1 MKAFIYIIQEVL
13 GSHGFHWCFFH
24 WCAVIQLL
32 KWNNNHYFTFN
43 YSNFASKTFEFG
55 VATNLDTADPF
66 RIAGFVG
73 NCDGFVLDFTV
84 GASINIAFW
93 SSFDSIPGSSTA
105 VGLGVDIPFTDLGM
119 GISWVMTGLSGER
132 DQSGVLNGFDL
143 ETIADFFDITTPN
156 PYQIEVIGLAISI
169 GLPGVGIS
177 AVDLSFHDCYGW
189 GYEFDVSTGSPPF
202 SEFKVFDSHHQKIRR
217 SLGNHL
223 KLSSR
228 CLQNCL
234 KL

>member
-1 MKAFIYIIQEVL
+1 M
-13 GSHGFHWCFFH
+13 
-24 WCAVIQLL
+24 
-32 KWNNNHYFTFN
+32 
-43 YSNFASKTFEFG
+43 
-55 VATNLDTADPF
+55 ATNLYAEDTF
-66 RIAGFVG
+66 ELLGFAGK
-73 NCDGFVLDFTV
+73 CEGFVLDFSV
-84 GASINIAFW
+84 GASINIGFW
-93 SSFDSIPGSSTA
+93 PSFSDIPGSSTA
-105 VGLGVDIPFTDLGM
+105 VGLGVDIPLTSFGV
-119 GISWVMTGLSGER
+119 GISWVFSGLNGES
-132 DQSGVLNGFDL
+132 DPEGTLNGFNW
-143 ETIADFFDITTPN
+143 EEIASFFDRPPPMAIS
-156 PYQIEVIGLAISI
+156 IIGLILSI

>member
-1 MKAFIYIIQEVL
+1 MVHADSTGAF
-13 GSHGFHWCFFH
+13 FT
-24 WCAVIQLL
+24 VIQLL

-93 SSFDSIPGSSTA
+93 PSFDSVPGASTA
-105 VGLGVDIPFTDLGM
+105 VGLGIDIPFTNYGF
-119 GISWVMTGLSGER
+119 GISWVMTGLNGER
-132 DQSGVLNGFDL
+132 DPEGVLDSFNWEQLANVFDP
-143 ETIADFFDITTPN
+143 TTPI
-156 PYQIEVIGLAISI
+156 YGGIEIIGLVISF

-177 AVDLSFHDCYGW
+177 FFDISFHDCWTYD
-189 GYEFDVSTGSPPF
+189 YFFDVDTG
-202 SEFKVFDSHHQKIRR
+202 K
-217 SLGNHL
+217 
-223 KLSSR
+223 
-228 CLQNCL
+228 
-234 KL
+234 